1 MANSLN
7 IEEKAMAERD
17 EELRIGGQM
26 KIDEILQ
33 AWEEK
38 QKVHAQAIE
47 EQKQKDDERLE
58 KEREAAGS
66 ARKKSAWK

>member
-1 MANSLN
+1 
-7 IEEKAMAERD
+7 
-17 EELRIGGQM
+17 M

-58 KEREAAGS
+58 KEREAA
-66 ARKKSAWK
+66 RKRQEEEQMCIRDRTICLCRRSGRQWRRRRLK